1 MAFLGGGPDRPVSA
15 ALAVDVLAT
24 ARRAVAAHLA
34 RGASIDEWLASETW
48 IPGYGKMP
56 ACWPSWEF
64 PSTSTRRHMKHTG
77 ICLLIYAH
85 FHLEI
90 HKSASRP
97 STMTSWVSFAAGLR
111 RIAGRRRP
119 NLSRSRAGR
128 PRHRQTFHP
137 WKRPPRCV
145 PTRTSQDGARPS
157 AGKSARLAKSAPARN
172 EQPRFIDGDVAAL
185 SDQDRRPATDIRVMR
200 SSSAVLRQLQRP
212 IAPCSLR

>member
-1 MAFLGGGPDRPVSA
+1 MITVVTQSWRSW
-15 ALAVDVLAT
+15 AVDQA
-24 ARRAVAAHLA
+24 
-34 RGASIDEWLASETW
+34 W
-48 IPGYGKMP
+48 IPRYGKMP
-56 ACWPSWEF
+56 PCWPSWEF
-64 PSTSTRRHMKHTG
+64 LSTSTRRHMKDTG

-185 SDQDRRPATDIRVMR
+185 SDQDRRWQLSAGWHADASY
-200 SSSAVLRQLQRP
+200 SSGFERRERTCACTVENSEKLTRYAAYHRPFYEQLYAQRRNVTP
-212 IAPCSLR
+212 